1 MVHNHED
8 LQAKPWI
15 LHLFAKRT
23 YLSSKPSLKFSDI
36 GSTLELY
43 IFQIIENLP

>member
-1 MVHNHED
+1 MQKAT
-8 LQAKPWI
+8 LYLKWLSLI
-15 LHLFAKRT
+15 L
-23 YLSSKPSLKFSDI
+23 SDI